1 MLNIEIWSAIPEL
14 PYDISNLGN
23 VRRQEGTAYKHK
35 DKTHVKPY
43 INKYG
48 YLCANLWMN
57 SKCYK
62 RLIHRLIA
70 QAFIPNPNNLPC
82 INHKDGIPLN
92 NSLDNLEWCTH
103 QYNMQHAWDTGLHDR
118 NYPANAG
125 VKRKNTSS
133 QYHGVSW
140 SEKRQKWC
148 TQVRY
153 KKTLYLAKCFN
164 DEIEAAKAGDECIKI
179 NNLEQFGYVLNFS

>member
-1 MLNIEIWSAIPEL
+1 VLNIEIWSAIPQL

-23 VRRQEGTAYKHK
+23 VRRQEDVAYKHK
-35 DKTHVKPY
+35 DKTYVRPY
-43 INKYG
+43 INRHG
-48 YLCANLWMN
+48 YLCINLWMN

-62 RLIHRLIA
+62 RLIHRLKA

-103 QYNMQHAWDTGLHDR
+103 QYNMQHAWDTGLHDK
-118 NYPANAG
+118 NYPACAG
-125 VKRKNTSS
+125 VKRKNASS

-148 TQVRY
+148 VQIKY
-153 KKTLYLAKCFN
+153 KKILYLSKRFN
-164 DEIEAAKAGDECIKI
+164 DEIEAAKAVDACIKA
-179 NNLEQFGYVLNFS
+179 NNLEQFGYVLNFN